1 VSNYSLP
8 EISSVDA
15 QIIRLASA
23 SSIWNLFFYRDDVT
37 AIEAKMGPILHEL
50 HTRYP
55 RAPLE
60 PVMQAFRFASLAHQG
75 QFRQSGDQYI
85 THPIAVAEILADLGM
100 DVPTIMAALLHDT
113 IEDTDVSYDDVRALF
128 GENIAELV
136 NGVTK
141 FSKVEYGDS
150 ANAETIRKMIVA
162 MSKDI
167 RVLIIKLAD
176 RLHNA
181 RTWKFVP
188 LEKSER
194 KARETLDIYAPLAHR
209 LGLNQV
215 KRELEDLSFFA
226 LHPKVYNEIDRLV
239 GLYAPE
245 REKFVDKVLGD
256 INAVLNSTGIKA
268 TVSGRPKH
276 YYSIY
281 QKMIIKGREFRN
293 IYDLVGFR
301 IITETLLDCY
311 AALGAI
317 HAKWNHL
324 PNRFKD
330 YIAMPKYNMYK
341 SIHTTIIEP
350 EMRPVEVQIRTKEM
364 HEFAQFGVAAHW
376 RYKQKHV
383 SLRQRS
389 TRDESSEFNF
399 SEESMPWIKQII
411 DWQKETDDPGEF
423 FDALRFDLNSDEV
436 YVFTP
441 KGYVL
446 ALPIHSTPVDF
457 AYSIHTEVG
466 HKTMGTRVNGRLVSL
481 DSELKNGDTVEIL
494 TTKSETAGPNRDW
507 LLFVK
512 SQRARNKIRAWFA
525 KGRRESNIEKGKDIL
540 ADAFRGKGVP
550 VKRVLT
556 HQILSE
562 TSDELKQSSIDELYR
577 SIGNGNVTATAV
589 LGHILM
595 KLGAEVTNE
604 IVDEPTAAGHVSD
617 TIVAETSLSKRL
629 VNPGIAVSG
638 VESEN
643 DVWIKLAKCCTPAPG
658 DEIVGFVTKGQGVS
672 VHRVNCF
679 NLAVLREDNEPGR
692 FVDVNWIQGVSHS
705 FVVQIQVEGL
715 DRPKLLVD
723 VTKILGDNHASIL
736 SGQIETTKDRV
747 ALSRWTFEIGDLQ
760 HLAILMAAIRKI
772 DGVFDVYRVSGKK
785 MPEKK

>member
-1 VSNYSLP
+1 
-8 EISSVDA
+8 
-15 QIIRLASA
+15 
-23 SSIWNLFFYRDDVT
+23 
-37 AIEAKMGPILHEL
+37 
-50 HTRYP
+50 
-55 RAPLE
+55 
-60 PVMQAFRFASLAHQG
+60 MQAFRFANLAHEG
-75 QFRQSGDQYI
+75 QFRQSGDPYI
-85 THPIAVAEILADLGM
+85 THPIAVANILADLGM

-113 IEDTDVSYDDVRALF
+113 IEDTDVTYDDVRALF
-128 GENIAELV
+128 GESIADV
-136 NGVTK
+136 VDGVTK
-141 FSKVEYGDS
+141 FSKVEYGDN
-150 ANAETIRKMIVA
+150 ADAETIRKMIVA

-188 LEKSER
+188 QEKSEK
-194 KARETLDIYAPLAHR
+194 KAKETLDIYAPLAHR
-209 LGLNQV
+209 LGLNQI
-215 KRELEDLSFFA
+215 KRELEDLSFFT
-226 LHPKVYNEIDRLV
+226 LHPKVYSEIDRLV
-239 GLYAPE
+239 SVHAPE
-245 REKFVDKVLGD
+245 REQFIDRVLDD
-256 INAVLNSTGIKA
+256 INLVLNSAGIKA

-281 QKMIIKGREFRN
+281 QKMIIKGREFRD

-341 SIHTTIIEP
+341 SIHTTIVGP
-350 EMRPVEVQIRTKEM
+350 QMRAVEVQIRTKQM

-376 RYKQKHV
+376 RYKQKQ
-383 SLRQRS
+383 SSGQKS
-389 TRDESSEFNF
+389 TKDDNAELNF
-399 SEESMPWIKQII
+399 SEESMPWIKQLV
-411 DWQKETDDPGEF
+411 DWQKETDDPKEF

-441 KGYVL
+441 KGSVL

-466 HKTMGTRVNGRLVSL
+466 HKTMGARVNGRLVSL
-481 DSELKNGDTVEIL
+481 DSELNNGDTVEIL
-494 TTKSETAGPNRDW
+494 TTKSEAAGPNRDW
-507 LLFVK
+507 LVFAK

-525 KGRRESNIEKGKDIL
+525 KGRRESDIEKGRDIL
-540 ADAFRGKGVP
+540 AKAFIGKGVP
-550 VKRVLT
+550 IKRVLT
-556 HQILSE
+556 HGILSE
-562 TSDELKQSSIDELYR
+562 TSDDLKQSSIDELYR
-577 SIGNGNVTATAV
+577 SIGNGNITATAV
-589 LGHILM
+589 LTHILM
-595 KLGAEVTNE
+595 KLGSEVVNE
-604 IVDEPTAAGHVSD
+604 VVDEPVTASHVSD
-617 TIVAETSLSKRL
+617 TIVTEANPSKRL

-672 VHRVNCF
+672 VHRINCF
-679 NLAVLREDNEPGR
+679 NLAVLREENEPGR
-692 FVDVNWIQGVSHS
+692 FVDVSWIQGASRS
-705 FVVQIQVEGL
+705 FIVQIQVEGL

-723 VTKILGDNHASIL
+723 VTKILGDNHANIL

-785 MPEKK
+785 VSEKKK